1 MRIYYNFSISFFFSF
16 LCGIII
22 SLFFPWFAQRKITFL
37 LFSNSIYAIHI
48 SSNIHTNTH
57 TYIFIFRLIHIRT
70 AFIFHFFPFH
80 LRFACIVSYRAAL
93 SLSHPSTRLACGL
106 PRHII
111 IHYTTY
117 YTYTI
122 SLDPS
127 LFCLP
132 HRNICCVCKTVKKR
146 SIVTCC
152 ETEKYAREI
161 SHTIHICRF
170 LLPGVAHRRYHH
182 KFLFQPDYSASYL

>member
-1 MRIYYNFSISFFFSF
+1 MPSTFHPTFIRILIHTYSYLDSSIFEPLSSF
-16 LCGIII
+16 
-22 SLFFPWFAQRKITFL
+22 
-37 LFSNSIYAIHI
+37 I
-48 SSNIHTNTH
+48 SSPFICDSLVSCHT
-57 TYIFIFRLIHIRT
+57 
-70 AFIFHFFPFH
+70 
-80 LRFACIVSYRAAL
+80 VQL
-93 SLSHPSTRLACGL
+93 SLSHSHPSTRLACGL

-152 ETEKYAREI
+152 ETEKYEREI
-161 SHTIHICRF
+161 SHTIYIYRF